1 MKRKTQLTIMQ
12 YALIICTMFTFMLS
26 LLFGMEV
33 VTGTWEYSMESS
45 FIAFFVMLLATG
57 GFMAGLAICSAKL
70 KKL

>member
-12 YALIICTMFTFMLS
+12 YALIICTMFTFTVS

-45 FIAFFVMLLATG
+45 FIAFFTFLLATG